1 MIDCGI
7 NRTSRAIESLANGP
21 HETASG
27 HRNRRWPP
35 SRCYEWPPTVSQ
47 FAPDGRPD
55 PGCGHAASIPA
66 SILLDGVGISL
77 LSSSSASLTASS
89 SSPLSAFCRRAERRC
104 RWGRAL
110 WSGILWRVRITPPF
124 SSLPPH
130 PPPPPRSLPPLTTPS
145 IKRVTVWR
153 LEWMYWG
160 FQKICVCICLVIL
173 SVCVVQLARAGL
185 TEFKL
190 LSVCLF
196 LLLLLLFFFGGGGG
210 GGAGGGGGV
219 IACQNPTGSS
229 DQHSN

>member
-110 WSGILWRVRITPPF
+110 WSGILWRVRITPP
-124 SSLPPH
+124 SPPSLPPDPCH
-130 PPPPPRSLPPLTTPS
+130 LSPPLVS
-145 IKRVTVWR
+145 KGWLCGVWNGCTEVFR
-153 LEWMYWG
+153 I
-160 FQKICVCICLVIL
+160 FCVHLPCN
-173 SVCVVQLARAGL
+173 
-185 TEFKL
+185 F
-190 LSVCLF
+190 VCLR
-196 LLLLLLFFFGGGGG
+196 
-210 GGAGGGGGV
+210 
-219 IACQNPTGSS
+219 SS
-229 DQHSN
+229 VSKSRFDWI